1 MKITFRE
8 LEPKIINYR
17 KYKHISYDNFRDTL
31 SEELSQVR
39 FNNDNDGF
47 NS

>member
-1 MKITFRE
+1 MKTTFRE

-17 KYKHISYDNFRDTL
+17 HISYDNFRDTL
-31 SEELSQVR
+31 LEELSQVR